1 MQRTTRWSR
10 WLIAGAALMSL
21 AVSSPAL
28 SQSSTNPFSFGVFG
42 GASIP
47 LGDLRDDD
55 GVKTGFNLGGLIQVR
70 QPMWPVALRL
80 DGQFNRFKPKDET
93 DDFNFDITSV
103 SLDVVFM
110 PSTSTSEL
118 KPYVLVGPSYF
129 HSSVGSGGVSI
140 SANDWGFNGGVGVTY
155 ALSGFSTFAE
165 ARYNWIHTDDG
176 SNSILPISVGIRIP
190 Q

>member
-10 WLIAGAALMSL
+10 WSMVVAALMAL
-21 AVSSPAL
+21 VVSRPAL
-28 SQSSTNPFSFGVFG
+28 SQSSMNPFSFGVFG
-42 GASIP
+42 GATIP
-47 LGDLRDDD
+47 LGDLRDED

-70 QPMWPVALRL
+70 QPMWPVGLRL

-103 SLDVVFM
+103 SLDVVFT
-110 PSTSTSEL
+110 PATTSEL
-118 KPYVLVGPSYF
+118 KPYVLIGPSYF
-129 HSSVGSGGVSI
+129 HSSVGAGGLSI
-140 SANDWGFNGGVGVTY
+140 SANDWGFNGGVGVSYMLT
-155 ALSGFSTFAE
+155 GFATFAE